1 MCPGALWPA
10 CTEVLRCRKRL
21 MITDFTLLRRQETD
35 RKSGTMDKTFR
46 GISATREKVAN
57 EFTPQSTR
65 WRNCV
70 YTPENAV
77 RMFMDAASQDKKQPC
92 CPWAGIWAICLS
104 TYPHKRLGP
113 NPAHRVLLV
122 SQTVTLYFV
131 HSSTVY
137 LVNNT
142 IIE

>member
-21 MITDFTLLRRQETD
+21 MITDFILLRRQETD
-35 RKSGTMDKTFR
+35 RKPGTMDKTFR

-57 EFTPQSTR
+57 EFTPQSTH

-77 RMFMDAASQDKKQPC
+77 RMFMDAAFQDKITAMLPMGRNMGNMPVHISTQTPGTKPC
-92 CPWAGIWAICLS
+92 LQSAAGFPDS
-104 TYPHKRLGP
+104 H
-113 NPAHRVLLV
+113 
-122 SQTVTLYFV
+122 TLFCTQQ
-131 HSSTVY
+131 HSLY
-137 LVNNT
+137 GK
-142 IIE
+142 